1 MFTHTP
7 VLLDE
12 TTQFLDPKPGGRFID
27 ATLGAGGHAGALLER
42 TAPDGKVL
50 AIDQDESALARSKE
64 MLELFG
70 SRALFVHANYREVES
85 VAAGHGFTQCDGV
98 LADIGMSSMMLD
110 DPSRGFSFMRE

>member
-1 MFTHTP
+1 MFGHTP

-12 TTQFLDPKPGGRFID
+12 VIRFLEPKPGGRYID
-27 ATLGAGGHAGALLER
+27 ATLGAGGHTGALLEH

-50 AIDQDESALARSKE
+50 GIDQDESALARARE
-64 MLELFG
+64 ALESFG
-70 SRALFVHANYREVES
+70 PGALFVHANFREVES

-110 DPSRGFSFMRE
+110 DPSRG